1 MKIGYAR
8 VSTINQK
15 LDRQLVELSEVGC
28 VKVFKDKSSGKDNNR
43 EQFQEMLEF
52 AREDDV
58 VVVSSL
64 DRLGRNYND
73 VKDVLDYLNK
83 KSVAVEI
90 LDAPFLNFNTGNE
103 TLDRALFDM
112 LTSMLSYISD
122 NERKKM
128 LERQSA
134 GIAIAKAKGAYK
146 GKQVEY
152 SANSKDKGKR
162 AIYHNIVR
170 GLQDNLTISKIARDN
185 DVTRRVVYRIKSE
198 LEEQI

>member
-8 VSTINQK
+8 VSTAGQNI
-15 LDRQLVELSEVGC
+15 DRQLVELTKVGC
-28 VKVFKDKSSGKDNNR
+28 VKIFSDKASGKDVNR

-52 AREDDV
+52 AREEDTI
-58 VVVSSL
+58 VVSSL

-73 VKDVLDYLNK
+73 VKDVLDYLNTK
-83 KSVAVEI
+83 GVKVEI

-112 LTSMLSYISD
+112 LTSMLSYIAD
-122 NERKKM
+122 NERQKM

-152 SANSKDKGKR
+152 SANAKDKGKR
-162 AIYHNIVR
+162 AIYNNIVR
-170 GLQDNLTISKIARDN
+170 SLEHEVPIAKIARDN
-185 DVTRRVVYRIKSE
+185 DVTRKVVYRIKNE
-198 LEEQI
+198 LTSI